1 MIPGATVCGLK
12 QLVGE
17 NNLEYKLIILIITL
31 SFLCPLNQAQQKN
44 SNEDYS
50 NYSSDS
56 IGAYY
61 GPKVGILTMK
71 FIADASHYLLKS
83 IRVYSGN
90 KLIQNI
96 IVNKIIEKQDFRLVD
111 YNYDGYK
118 DITAVATY
126 GSGGTACWI
135 WNYSPKDRKFYYNK
149 LLSDSLGLVLDPDR
163 KQISIYNH
171 KNNSEYDVNTYK
183 YQNDKLV
190 LIRCESYYHVMH
202 GSAEWSMSSLTRWID
217 KKWVTK
223 IDSTKNE

>member
-1 MIPGATVCGLK
+1 MK
-12 QLVGE
+12 
-17 NNLEYKLIILIITL
+17 ILIIIIAL
-31 SFLCPLNQAQQKN
+31 SFLCPLNKAQQKK

-71 FIADASHYLLKS
+71 FIVDTSHYLLKS

-96 IVNKIIEKQDFRLVD
+96 IANKIIEKQDFSLYD
-111 YNYDGYK
+111 YNYDGYQ
-118 DITAVATY
+118 DIIVMASF

-135 WNYSPKDRKFYYNK
+135 WNYSYKDRKFYYNK

-163 KQISIYNH
+163 KQISIYN
-171 KNNSEYDVNTYK
+171 
-183 YQNDKLV
+183 
-190 LIRCESYYHVMH
+190 I
-202 GSAEWSMSSLTRWID
+202 
-217 KKWVTK
+217 K
-223 IDSTKNE
+223 IILNMM